1 MKVYEVFFGALT
13 EIIHFTVLKYV
24 LLLSLSLFFFFFF
37 LIQAIHLV
45 SQPEHH
51 LECAQAIFQCP

>member
-1 MKVYEVFFGALT
+1 MYEVFFFFGAPT
-13 EIIHFTVLKYV
+13 EVIHFTVLKSV
-24 LLLSLSLFFFFFF
+24 LLLSLSLFFF

-51 LECAQAIFQCP
+51 LECAQANFQCP